1 MLVISNHWHDSFIQ
15 GKVFVMTHDCACFYF
30 LIDLTV
36 RLFHFFLMY
45 YLLAK
50 LPAFIENEAEKHCMK
65 IQ

>member
-1 MLVISNHWHDSFIQ
+1 
-15 GKVFVMTHDCACFYF
+15 MTHDCACFYF